1 MQNKTYNIDNVMT
14 RLLLE
19 EPLWSRVSRYINKVE
34 SNQIPTAGVRI
45 TDDGHFELM
54 YNPDFMRMLK
64 ESSNRDTDDRF
75 SILRHELLHITLSH
89 VFDERLEGLPH
100 VLKNIAYD
108 LAINSHID
116 NLKTFHERYVVNP
129 ITGERNRKEDA
140 TPVDVPYYLC
150 VPGVKMY
157 ADYPSGLS
165 AEEYAELL
173 KKDYCEKC
181 GQPKDEKGEKKSKSK
196 KDKKEQKQGNEK
208 GEKQKGKGEK
218 QEQKDS
224 GEGESGEKDDS
235 QQQGGNSGDG
245 EGQEGEQE
253 GQGHGCSSCSSC
265 GKPQNGNG
273 QGQGQGSGSGDGVID
288 DHNWGSGND
297 EARQIARERM
307 REILREAVNE
317 INNNN
322 LGWGS
327 TPVTIREQIIKF
339 VNGTID
345 WRKVLSYFVQSSVKV
360 DRRNTM
366 KKINR
371 RFPYIHA
378 GRTQNRTANIAISI
392 DQSGS
397 VGDDMLQAFFG
408 ELNKLATLVT
418 FTVIP
423 FDCSVDESL
432 IEIWKKGQKQTAK
445 RVKHGGTDFDA
456 PTKYV
461 NEAGIFD
468 AHIILTDMQAPKPIP
483 SRVPRMWMTTE
494 DCLKHVPFSTTE
506 RVIPITT
513 KR

>member
-1 MQNKTYNIDNVMT
+1 MSNKTYNIDNVMT

-34 SNQIPTAGVRI
+34 TNQIPTAGVRV
-45 TDDGHFELM
+45 TEDGHFEMM

-64 ESSNRDTDDRF
+64 ESSNRETDDRF
-75 SILRHELLHITLSH
+75 TILRHELLHITLAH
-89 VFDERLEGLPH
+89 VFDDRLEGAPH
-100 VLKNIAYD
+100 RLKNIAYD
-108 LAINSHID
+108 LAINSHIE
-116 NLKTFHERYVVNP
+116 NIKTFHERYVMNP
-129 ITGERNRKEDA
+129 ITGERKRAENADHI
-140 TPVDVPYYLC
+140 DVPYYLC

-157 ADYPSGLS
+157 ADYPAGLS
-165 AEEYAELL
+165 AEEYLALL
-173 KKDYCEKC
+173 KKDNCEKC
-181 GQPKDEKGEKKSKSK
+181 GEPNDEKEEKKSKSK
-196 KDKKEQKQGNEK
+196 KDKKQEQKQG
-208 GEKQKGKGEK
+208 KGKGEK
-218 QEQKDS
+218 GQ
-224 GEGESGEKDDS
+224 GEKQEK
-235 QQQGGNSGDG
+235 QQAGDG
-245 EGQEGEQE
+245 EGEKQESQQEGEGQGEGKGQSE
-253 GQGHGCSSCSSC
+253 GQNESQGCSNCSSC
-265 GKPQNGNG
+265 GKPQKGQGQG
-273 QGQGQGSGSGDGVID
+273 QGQGQGSGDGVVD
-288 DHNWGSGND
+288 EHNWGDVSS
-297 EARQIARERM
+297 EAHQIARERM
-307 REILREAVNE
+307 REILRDAVNE

-327 TPVTIREQIIKF
+327 TPVTIREKIIKF

-345 WRKVLSYFVQSSVKV
+345 WRKVLAYFVQSSVKV

-397 VGDDMLQAFFG
+397 VGDDMLQAFFS

-432 IEIWKKGQKQTAK
+432 IEVWKKGQRQSAK

-494 DCLKHVPFSTTE
+494 DCMKHLPFSTTE
-506 RVIPITT
+506 RIIPITL
-513 KR
+513 KK

>member
-19 EPLWSRVSRYINKVE
+19 EPLWARVSRYINKVE
-34 SNQIPTAGVRI
+34 SKLIPTAGVRI
-45 TDDGHFELM
+45 TDNGHFELM
-54 YNPDFMRMLK
+54 YNPDFFSVLR
-64 ESSNRDTDDRF
+64 ENTSNRDLDDRF
-75 SILRHELLHITLSH
+75 SILRHELLHIVLSH
-89 VFDERLEGLPH
+89 VYDERLTGLPH
-100 VLKNIAYD
+100 SIKNVAYD
-108 LAINSHID
+108 LAINSHIE
-116 NLKTFHERYVVNP
+116 NIKTFGDRYVVDRL
-129 ITGERNRKEDA
+129 TGKYLRSEDA
-140 TPVDVPYYLC
+140 TDTCVPAELC
-150 VPGVKMY
+150 VPGRSEFK
-157 ADYPSGLS
+157 DFPSGLI

-173 KKDYCEKC
+173 KKKMCEKC
-181 GQPKDEKGEKKSKSK
+181 GQM
-196 KDKKEQKQGNEK
+196 KDKKEEKKTKGNKKSDKNKGSEK
-208 GEKQKGKGEK
+208 SEEK
-218 QEQKDS
+218 QEGAGSEPSNSGSGESDSQSDS
-224 GEGESGEKDDS
+224 GCQKCSG
-235 QQQGGNSGDG
+235 
-245 EGQEGEQE
+245 
-253 GQGHGCSSCSSC
+253 C
-265 GKPQNGNG
+265 GKPQNPSSGSG
-273 QGQGQGSGSGDGVID
+273 SEKGDGQGSGNGSGNGVID
-288 DHNWGSGND
+288 DHNWDDASE
-297 EARQIARERM
+297 EAKQIARERM
-307 REILREAVNE
+307 REILRDATNE
-317 INNNN
+317 INTNS

-327 TPVTIREQIIKF
+327 VPVNIRESIIKF

-397 VGDDMLQAFFG
+397 VGDDMLEAFFG

-423 FDCSVDESL
+423 FDCSVEENL
-432 IEIWKKGQKQTAK
+432 IEVWKKGQRQVAK

-494 DCLKHVPFSTTE
+494 DCMKHLPFSTNE
-506 RVIPITT
+506 RIIPITV
-513 KR
+513 KK